1 MQPVPDIFRS
11 RVGRRVL
18 VLFLITALVP
28 LAAMALLSLTQVR
41 ALLLDQ
47 ADRRLTNA
55 AKGYATGVYDR
66 LLTARDAA
74 ILLASKAEIPA
85 SVSRSITRSFVFLGR
100 VDAKSRILVAKG
112 RAPADILQLVA
123 EFRRNAGKYPTVVRS
138 SADGRLFLL
147 QQTGRDSAG
156 DILAGELDPAYVW
169 GPEEDL
175 KAGTVAC
182 VVEDTSMALLYCP
195 EGQAMNLPHLLETG
209 SASNETR
216 TIIWTRGD
224 TVYRGRL
231 WAQFMTNDFGAPDW
245 YVAMSVPESDVLGAV
260 RAFHRVFLP
269 IVVLALLLIIWLS
282 MRQIRAMLV
291 PLQILTLGSRRLAA
305 NDFDARV
312 KVETQDEFGE
322 LGDAFNSM
330 ADQLGRKFRLSVAY
344 AEIDR
349 LILERSALDRIVE
362 ATLRHAKALCT
373 QTEFRVVLLDA
384 SGSSSG
390 RLLALGAEVAGAA
403 EGLLIEAV
411 ELPPGTPYSFAP
423 GPELQSEALTPAWLQ
438 MTDAPAPGSRWM
450 QPLVWGKTACGWLMA
465 FRPASQEFDDDSVRT
480 ISGLANRLAVA
491 AASAWRDV
499 ELFQRAHYDSLTGL
513 PNRDLFRDRLRQ
525 EIARCRR
532 DGAAFGVMFV
542 DLDHFKAIN
551 DSQGHGAGDALLC
564 EAAERLRA
572 TLREGDTVS
581 RHGGDEFT
589 VLATG
594 VGEQGDVLPI
604 ARKIIDVL
612 SEPFLVNGQACF
624 LSASIG
630 VAMFPD
636 NGESGEELLK
646 HADTAMYRAKSA
658 GRRQAMFFEDRMNAE
673 AIARVSIDRELRR
686 ALERGELVLHYQ
698 PQVELKSDR
707 VVAAE
712 ALVRWNHPER
722 GLLGPGLF
730 LPVAEQSDLICAVG
744 RWVIEE
750 VCRQQQAWRAQGLAL
765 ERISVNVSARQFS
778 QADFIDHVHTTVVEP
793 GLATS
798 MEFEIT
804 ESVLLERGEQ
814 LEGKLKQL
822 SDFGCS
828 IALDDFGT
836 GFSSLAYLKKL
847 PVHAVKIDRMFVE
860 DVDRTADARALV
872 EAMIVMSHVLGKW
885 VVAEGAERD
894 THVAILQGLDC
905 DLVQGYCF
913 SKPLPAADFAAFV
926 KDFERRNWGAFAAL
940 TG

>member
-18 VLFLITALVP
+18 LLFLVTALVP

-74 ILLASKAEIPA
+74 ILLAGKAEIPA

-100 VDAKSRILVAKG
+100 ADAKGHMEVAKG
-112 RAPADILQLVA
+112 TAPAGIPRMVA
-123 EFRRNAGKYPTVVRS
+123 EFRRSATKYPTVVRS

-147 QQTGRDSAG
+147 QQTGRAGAG
-156 DILAGELDPAYVW
+156 DVLAGELDPAYVW
-169 GPEEDL
+169 GPAEDL
-175 KAGTVAC
+175 RAGTVVC
-182 VVEDTSMALLYCP
+182 VVEDASMTILHCP
-195 EGQAMNLPHLLETG
+195 DGQEMSLPHLLKTG
-209 SASNETR
+209 HAGNEAR
-216 TIIWTRGD
+216 TIIWNRAD

-245 YVAMSVPESDVLGAV
+245 YVAMSVPETDVLAAV
-260 RAFHRVFLP
+260 HAFHRVFFP
-269 IVVLALLLIIWLS
+269 IVVLALLLTAWLS

-305 NDFDARV
+305 NDFDTRV
-312 KVETQDEFGE
+312 KVEAEDEFGE

-330 ADQLGRKFRLSVAY
+330 ADQLGRKFRLSLAN
-344 AEIDR
+344 AEVDR

-362 ATLRHAKALCT
+362 ATLRHATALVE
-373 QTEFRVVLLDA
+373 QTHFRVVLLDA

-390 RLLALGAEVAGAA
+390 RLLTLGAEGAGSGD
-403 EGLLIEAV
+403 GLLIEAV
-411 ELPPGTPYSFAP
+411 ELPPGTPFSFVS
-423 GPELQSEALTPAWLQ
+423 GTESSEVPAPAWLRT
-438 MTDAPAPGSRWM
+438 TDATAPGSRWL
-450 QPLVWGKTACGWLMA
+450 QPLIWGKTACGWLVA
-465 FRPASQEFDDDSVRT
+465 FRAAGQEFDDDAVRT
-480 ISGLANRLAVA
+480 IGGLANRLAVA
-491 AASAWRDV
+491 VASAWRDV

-532 DGAAFGVMFV
+532 DGNAFGVMFV
-542 DLDHFKAIN
+542 DLDHFKAVN
-551 DSQGHGAGDALLC
+551 DSHGHGAGDVLLC
-564 EAAERLRA
+564 EAADRLRIA
-572 TLREGDTVS
+572 LREGDTVS

-594 VGEQGDVLPI
+594 VREQGDVLPI
-604 ARKIIDVL
+604 ARKIIDAL
-612 SEPFLVNGQACF
+612 SEPFVVNGQACF

-630 VAMFPD
+630 IAMFPD

-646 HADTAMYRAKSA
+646 HADTAMYRAKAA
-658 GRRQAMFFEDRMNAE
+658 GRRQAMFFEDRMNTE
-673 AIARVSIDRELRR
+673 AIARLSIDRELRR

-722 GLLGPGLF
+722 GLLGPGHF

-750 VCRQQQAWRAQGLAL
+750 VCRQQKAWRAQGLGL
-765 ERISVNVSARQFS
+765 ERVSVNVSPRQFA
-778 QADFIDHVHTTVVEP
+778 QTEFIEHVRANVVEP
-793 GLATS
+793 GLAKC

-804 ESVLLERGEQ
+804 ESVLLERSEEV
-814 LEGKLKQL
+814 EGKLKQL

-836 GFSSLAYLKKL
+836 GFSSLAYLKRL

-860 DVDRTADARALV
+860 DLDRTADARALV

-894 THVAILQGLDC
+894 THVATLQGLGC

-913 SKPLPAADFAAFV
+913 SKPLPAADFAAFA
-926 KDFERRNWGAFAAL
+926 KGFARRNWGALAAL

>member
-11 RVGRRVL
+11 RVGRKVL
-18 VLFLITALVP
+18 LLFLVTALVP
-28 LAAMALLSLTQVR
+28 LAAMALLSLMQVR

-74 ILLASKAEIPA
+74 ILLAAKAEIPA
-85 SVSRSITRSFVFLGR
+85 SVSSSITRSFIFLGR
-100 VDAKSRILVAKG
+100 VDATGQLQVVKG
-112 RAPADILQLVA
+112 TAPPGIPRMVA
-123 EFRRNAGKYPTVVRS
+123 EFRRASRYPTVVRS
-138 SADGRLFLL
+138 SDAGRLFLL
-147 QQTGRDSAG
+147 QQTGRDGAG
-156 DILAGELDPAYVW
+156 DVLAGELDPAYVW
-169 GPEEDL
+169 GPAEDL
-175 KAGTVAC
+175 KAGTVVC
-182 VVEDTSMALLYCP
+182 VVEHSSMALLHCP
-195 EGQAMNLPHLLETG
+195 EGQEMNLPDLIETG
-209 SASNETR
+209 GAGNEAR
-216 TIIWTRGD
+216 TIVWHRDGI
-224 TVYRGRL
+224 VHRGRL

-245 YVAMSVPESDVLGAV
+245 YVAMSVPETEVLAAAH
-260 RAFHRVFLP
+260 AFRQVFFP
-269 IVVLALLLIIWLS
+269 IVVLALLMIAWLS
-282 MRQIRAMLV
+282 MRQVRAMLV
-291 PLQILTLGSRRLAA
+291 PLHILTVGSRRLAA

-312 KVETQDEFGE
+312 TVQSEDEFGE

-330 ADQLGRKFRLSVAY
+330 ADQLGRKFRLSLAN
-344 AEIDR
+344 AEVDR

-362 ATLRHAKALCT
+362 ATLRHATALVA
-373 QTEFRVVLLDA
+373 QAQFRVILLDA

-390 RLLALGAEVAGAA
+390 RLMTLGAEGAGT

-411 ELPPGTPYSFAP
+411 ELPPGTPFSFAS
-423 GPELQSEALTPAWLQ
+423 GDEGSSEAPAPAWLG
-438 MTDAPAPGSRWM
+438 MTEAAAPGSRWL
-450 QPLVWGKTACGWLMA
+450 QPLIWGKTACGWLVA
-465 FRPASQEFDDDSVRT
+465 CRAAGQEFDDDAVRT
-480 ISGLANRLAVA
+480 IGGLANRLAVA
-491 AASAWRDV
+491 VASAWRDV

-532 DGAAFGVMFV
+532 DGNAFGVMFV
-542 DLDHFKAIN
+542 DLDHFKAVN
-551 DSQGHGAGDALLC
+551 DSHGHGAGDVLLC
-564 EAAERLRA
+564 EAADRLRIA
-572 TLREGDTVS
+572 LREGDTVS

-594 VGEQGDVLPI
+594 VREQGDVLPI
-604 ARKIIDVL
+604 ARKIIDAL
-612 SEPFLVNGQACF
+612 SEPFVVNGQACF

-630 VAMFPD
+630 IAMFPD
-636 NGESGEELLK
+636 NGASGEELLK
-646 HADTAMYRAKSA
+646 HADTAMYRAKAA
-658 GRRQAMFFEDRMNAE
+658 GRRQAMFFEDRMNTE
-673 AIARVSIDRELRR
+673 AIARLSIDRELRR

-722 GLLGPGLF
+722 GLLGPGHF

-750 VCRQQQAWRAQGLAL
+750 VCRQQQAWRAQGLGL
-765 ERISVNVSARQFS
+765 ERVSVNVSPRQFA
-778 QADFIDHVHTTVVEP
+778 QADFIEHVRANVVEP
-793 GLATS
+793 GLAACL
-798 MEFEIT
+798 EFEIT
-804 ESVLLERGEQ
+804 ESVLLERSEE

-822 SDFGCS
+822 SEFGCS

-836 GFSSLAYLKKL
+836 GFSSLAYLKRL

-860 DVDRTADARALV
+860 DLDRTADARALV

-894 THVAILQGLDC
+894 THVATLQGLGC

-913 SKPLPAADFAAFV
+913 SKPLPAADFAAFA
-926 KDFERRNWGAFAAL
+926 KGFERRNWGALAAL